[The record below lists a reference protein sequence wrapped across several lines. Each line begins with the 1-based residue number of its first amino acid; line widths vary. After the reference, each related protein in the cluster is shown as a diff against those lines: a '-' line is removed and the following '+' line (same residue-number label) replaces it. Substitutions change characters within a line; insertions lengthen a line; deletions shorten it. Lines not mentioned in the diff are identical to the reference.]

1 MSSLKVSLIP
11 DQENECFAQPTVGYC
26 TNVHSGVTLDEVKR
40 NLERHTLDVKRIVC
54 PQAPMGV
61 GLWLGS
67 TATNELTET
76 TARSSF
82 RDWLQQ
88 RGLVPYTVNA
98 FPAGDFHQSVVKHD
112 VYHPTWA
119 EPFRLGY
126 TQRVA
131 RILADLLPA
140 GSNGTISTLPLG
152 WPSSDENN
160 DDDFYRQCGRQ
171 LMMAAETLARLE
183 ESHDVHIRLCI
194 EPEPGCVLDTCDDV
208 VSFFERYLLSNRD
221 HHGRES
227 VDRYLGV
234 CHDICHSAV
243 MFEPQS
249 RALDRYAQAGIVV
262 GKVQVSSAIEVDFES
277 LNGSMAKDAI
287 KQLTSFAE
295 PRYLHQTNVR
305 IGDLAS
311 FHEDLPLALQSLGT
325 DDPSGRWRIHFHVP
339 IYESSF
345 GLISSTQS
353 QIVECIDWFESS
365 AASGVHF
372 EVETYA
378 WNVMPES
385 LQPER
390 LSAGIAKEIQWFTDR
405 IQR

>member
-1 MSSLKVSLIP
+1 
-11 DQENECFAQPTVGYC
+11 
-26 TNVHSGVTLDEVKR
+26 
-40 NLERHTLDVKRIVC
+40 
-54 PQAPMGV
+54 
-61 GLWLGS
+61 
-67 TATNELTET
+67 
-76 TARSSF
+76 
-82 RDWLQQ
+82 
-88 RGLVPYTVNA
+88 
-98 FPAGDFHQSVVKHD
+98 
-112 VYHPTWA
+112 
-119 EPFRLGY
+119 
-126 TQRVA
+126 
-131 RILADLLPA
+131 
-140 GSNGTISTLPLG
+140 
-152 WPSSDENN
+152 
-160 DDDFYRQCGRQ
+160 
-171 LMMAAETLARLE
+171 
-183 ESHDVHIRLCI
+183 
-194 EPEPGCVLDTCDDV
+194 
-208 VSFFERYLLSNRD
+208 
-221 HHGRES
+221 
-227 VDRYLGV
+227 
-234 CHDICHSAV
+234 